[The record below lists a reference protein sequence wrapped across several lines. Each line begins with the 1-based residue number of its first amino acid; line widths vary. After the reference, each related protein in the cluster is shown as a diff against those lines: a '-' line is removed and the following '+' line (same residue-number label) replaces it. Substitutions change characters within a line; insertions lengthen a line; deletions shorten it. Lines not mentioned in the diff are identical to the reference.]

1 MSVPGTLSTGDQTS
15 AWGILP
21 ALSPSLPG
29 CAGAAWTTSCFGVWA
44 GAAGVCSRLASTGPW
59 GSCFEEKTF
68 QACWDPV
75 CAPGKSFAQG
85 FLRQVHSSWRSRAGL
100 REETPSL
107 GFQAPGK
114 AALSAPQ
121 PGVLKILACLYADC
135 VSTAE
140 GCSEPSSATPWLESW
155 PCSSLSLC
163 KRSVCSLR

>member
-1 MSVPGTLSTGDQTS
+1 MGHPAGTEPVLARLCRCCVDHLLRRGLGWGGRGVLPPGQHGTQGL
-15 AWGILP
+15 
-21 ALSPSLPG
+21 
-29 CAGAAWTTSCFGVWA
+29 V
-44 GAAGVCSRLASTGPW
+44 
-59 GSCFEEKTF
+59 FEEKTF

-114 AALSAPQ
+114 AALSAQQ

-140 GCSEPSSATPWLESW
+140 GCS
-155 PCSSLSLC
+155 
-163 KRSVCSLR
+163 